1 MAAEAQ
7 ASAAAVDEL
16 EWCKVFWSTMINPML
31 PIEAEQ
37 TLRCSGLSF
46 VLTDAKSLFDAS
58 KSVTSGM
65 HLNERRTAIEVAI
78 VAERVKVMEASWKW
92 VNSHQQLADGLTKPA
107 AKDRFA
113 EILSRGNHQMKFD
126 PNFTAAK
133 KVSQADREEQERQL
147 QEAAEQAFGV
157 QIEEEGEK
165 KEGECHLPGCKK
177 AIPDPS
183 AGQKYCCRRH
193 YYAGL
198 HRKQGWND
206 EWRKVAKNAVNILL
220 LAETPGAVAMRS
232 EQEKDE
238 EGWWPVIVAIVVI
251 VMFAGVGIC
260 SVAEKFVFFIK
271 GMKKNETFEADRGE
285 RIFDVTENVEVPKY
299 EDASADETVSDD
311 EEISQNDQETEETYS
326 RPSHVDERQRWVDA
340 YEIVKKRPGQET
352 WMEEIASVIR
362 GGYGPDLQK
371 EFQERISVEGRIKRY
386 YLKHGR
392 NKEATEVSMT
402 IWLEYCNQADL
413 RFLEGALFMKRCWE
427 LQKDESARGPFV
439 DRLVRGEVQDKMIQ
453 GPTRFEE
460 SPEQQQ
466 PRFVKLEDRAWGA
479 WYCRNAKDPR
489 W

>member
-1 MAAEAQ
+1 M
-7 ASAAAVDEL
+7 
-16 EWCKVFWSTMINPML
+16 
-31 PIEAEQ
+31 
-37 TLRCSGLSF
+37 
-46 VLTDAKSLFDAS
+46 
-58 KSVTSGM
+58 
-65 HLNERRTAIEVAI
+65 
-78 VAERVKVMEASWKW
+78 
-92 VNSHQQLADGLTKPA
+92 
-107 AKDRFA
+107 
-113 EILSRGNHQMKFD
+113 
-126 PNFTAAK
+126 
-133 KVSQADREEQERQL
+133 
-147 QEAAEQAFGV
+147 
-157 QIEEEGEK
+157 
-165 KEGECHLPGCKK
+165 
-177 AIPDPS
+177 
-183 AGQKYCCRRH
+183 
-193 YYAGL
+193 
-198 HRKQGWND
+198 
-206 EWRKVAKNAVNILL
+206 NILL